1 MHAEKRARFFFREQ
15 RICFYLRRC
24 FNGYNPRMPKPTQK
38 PALSAVI
45 ILAGEELYL
54 RNQHLAEIQRDL
66 FQGEDPGMGLVR
78 LDAAALGGEAMA
90 VVLDEVRTPSMF
102 APKKLVIVDPAD
114 PLLKKADADLP
125 DGRLTNREILE
136 HYVEAP
142 AEAST
147 LVLVFNTWLKTTRLH
162 KALDKVGAIR
172 SAEPIKEFQVPA
184 WIIKRAKEG
193 YDKNIEPAATELL
206 ADLIGPD
213 LQRLDNE
220 LAKLSLYEPNAPAIT
235 RKAVDALVGFQHEQ
249 QIWDMINALAS
260 RDAPAALK
268 KIDELWSLD
277 PKIEYTA
284 TGAIFSWLNQVLKAR
299 ELADR
304 RMADAAIGK
313 ELKLWPLERAQ
324 KVLTL
329 ARSWGLEGA
338 ARWSEAIL
346 KMDLANKSSLGE
358 PRRNLEKFVVELCTA

>member
-1 MHAEKRARFFFREQ
+1 MAKTT
-15 RICFYLRRC
+15 
-24 FNGYNPRMPKPTQK
+24 PK
-38 PALSAVI
+38 PALSPVI
-45 ILAGEELYL
+45 IIAGEELYL
-54 RNQHLAEIQRDL
+54 RNQHLAAIQHDL
-66 FQGEDPGMGLVR
+66 FQGEDSGMGLVR
-78 LDAAALGGEAMA
+78 LDATALGSEALA

-114 PLLKKADADLP
+114 PLLKKAESD
-125 DGRLTNREILE
+125 DGRLTNREIIE
-136 HYVEAP
+136 NYVEAS
-142 AEAST
+142 AGGGEASI
-147 LVLVFNTWLKTTRLH
+147 LVLVFSSWLKTTRLH
-162 KALDKVGAIR
+162 KALDKVGAVR
-172 SAEPIKEFQVPA
+172 WAEHIKEFQVPA

-220 LAKLSLYEPNAPAIT
+220 LAKLSLYQPDAPAIT
-235 RKAVDALVGFQHEQ
+235 LKAVDALVGFQHEQ

-277 PKIEYTA
+277 PKIEYSA
-284 TGAIFSWLNQVLKAR
+284 TGAIFVWLNQVLKAR

-313 ELKLWPLERAQ
+313 ELKLWPPERAQ

-329 ARSWGLEGA
+329 ARTWGLDGA

-358 PRRNLEKFVVELCTA
+358 PRRNLEKFVVELCTT